1 MKEPLILIID
11 DNSDS
16 RLAIRAALR
25 KKGYI
30 FLEAHGAKEGIAMA
44 IEYNPNLII
53 MDIMM
58 PEIDGYE
65 ALRIIK
71 ESDKTKHIPVLVV
84 SALSSM
90 NEKIVALEYGADG
103 MLTKPFDRVHL
114 AEQIEALVGLCK
126 NGSNSKAEIIEQKE
140 RLDNVFQRQSRELI
154 RYYYTDALTGL
165 PNRSQLIR
173 DIGNA
178 KNLSLI
184 LIDIDSFKDIVYF
197 YGHETGDLCLKSFT
211 LKIKQLLDSDKY
223 EHYRISGDIFA
234 VLVKEC
240 SAAEELN
247 NLMRQF
253 VYEMERVNFLCEG
266 HEIHFRFTVGASMFE
281 SELLISAEKALKT
294 AKAANK
300 TILLYDEES
309 EEFRSYEQNI
319 FWINKI
325 VEAISCDN
333 IVPFYQPIINNKTHK
348 IEKYECLVRIVEKD
362 GTIHTPIKFLDISKK
377 SKHYVAITKNVIEKS
392 FKQFENSDCQF
403 SINLSAKDMVDSEM
417 SEHIYSSLKSFS
429 GCNRVIFELLESEG
443 VENYNA
449 VYAFISKVK
458 EYGCQIAI
466 DDFGSGYS
474 NFIHLLRLKVDII
487 KIDGSLVRD
496 LDRDENAQ
504 IMVQT
509 IVDFAKKLGILTV
522 AEFVHS
528 ETISRIV
535 KDLGVDYSQGYFI
548 GEPNQEVLKS
558 E

>member
-30 FLEAHGAKEGIAMA
+30 FLEAHDAKEGIAMA

-90 NEKIVALEYGADG
+90 NEKIIALEYGAEG
-103 MLTKPFDRVHL
+103 MLAKPFDRVHL

-126 NGSNSKAEIIEQKE
+126 NASNGKTENIEQKE
-140 RLDNVFQRQSRELI
+140 ILDSVFHRQSKELI

-184 LIDIDSFKDIVYF
+184 LIDIDGFKDIVYF
-197 YGHETGDLCLKSFT
+197 YGHKTGDLCLKSFT
-211 LKIKQLLDSDKY
+211 LKIKQLLNSDKY

-253 VYEMERVNFLCEG
+253 VYEMERVNFLCED
-266 HEIHFRFTVGASMFE
+266 HDIHFRFTIGASMFE
-281 SELLISAEKALKT
+281 SELLISAEKALKR
-294 AKAANK
+294 AKASNK
-300 TILLYDEES
+300 TMLLYNEES
-309 EEFRSYEQNI
+309 QEFRSYEQNI

-325 VEAISCDN
+325 IEAISCDN
-333 IVPFYQPIINNKTHK
+333 IVPFYQP
-348 IEKYECLVRIVEKD
+348 
-362 GTIHTPIKFLDISKK
+362 
-377 SKHYVAITKNVIEKS
+377 
-392 FKQFENSDCQF
+392 
-403 SINLSAKDMVDSEM
+403 
-417 SEHIYSSLKSFS
+417 
-429 GCNRVIFELLESEG
+429 
-443 VENYNA
+443 
-449 VYAFISKVK
+449 
-458 EYGCQIAI
+458 
-466 DDFGSGYS
+466 
-474 NFIHLLRLKVDII
+474 
-487 KIDGSLVRD
+487 
-496 LDRDENAQ
+496 
-504 IMVQT
+504 
-509 IVDFAKKLGILTV
+509 
-522 AEFVHS
+522 
-528 ETISRIV
+528 
-535 KDLGVDYSQGYFI
+535 
-548 GEPNQEVLKS
+548 
-558 E
+558 